1 MHRPNECGENSR
13 WGRLVLRGL
22 LLASALGASGAIA
35 PRAQAF
41 VVYTADNPARNFTL
55 FIYDSPGFITIDTV
69 VPVAD
74 LAYFAPPP
82 LNFISSVEFNPSSSD
97 PAHLGLPEVDVF
109 QYSGGPDQSFTG
121 NQFRWYPL
129 GTFTQYGVTP
139 GLGQPP
145 ASRTRKASAF
155 RPRSWSSRLPSP
167 PLSDWWALACSGW
180 SLCGAGR
187 RHNRLDG
194 AAG

>member
-1 MHRPNECGENSR
+1 MRNSTP
-13 WGRLVLRGL
+13 
-22 LLASALGASGAIA
+22 LALAALGAFVAFS
-35 PRAQAF
+35 PPAQAF
-41 VVYTADNPARNFTL
+41 VAYTANNPASHFTL
-55 FIYDSPGFITIDTV
+55 FTYDSPDFITTDTV

-82 LNFISSVEFNPSSSD
+82 LNFISSVEFIPSSSD

-139 GLGQPP
+139 GVAGSFGFPNSQLVVAAPEPGSLTLMAMGLAGLGM
-145 ASRTRKASAF
+145 ALRT
-155 RPRSWSSRLPSP
+155 PR
-167 PLSDWWALACSGW
+167 A
-180 SLCGAGR
+180 
-187 RHNRLDG
+187 
-194 AAG
+194 